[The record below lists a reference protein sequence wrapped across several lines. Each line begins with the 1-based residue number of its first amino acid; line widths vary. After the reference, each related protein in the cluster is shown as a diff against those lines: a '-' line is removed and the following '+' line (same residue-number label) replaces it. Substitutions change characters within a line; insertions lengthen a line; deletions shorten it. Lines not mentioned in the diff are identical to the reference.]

1 MVQLPIVTAPLPGHP
16 ADTCEII
23 SGPRRVIRDTSK
35 AIDVTRGGKFSV
47 WFMTVV
53 GAGIW
58 SAFTPTGE
66 HNAVTL
72 GTFAVAGSLGGA
84 LFGVIAVA
92 AFVCVTPWRLRLH
105 WTSFADKTGL
115 TQGWV
120 PHTRLV
126 LMSNCQHR
134 VRDLTCTVT
143 SLEGVVYTAK
153 PRFSGTWNPNSGTLP
168 RGQSV
173 AVGYPTDFQG
183 ASRSETDN
191 PASDEYQVVWT
202 SLTKNGGGPVVIYKT
217 KWIVER
223 DLTP

>member
-1 MVQLPIVTAPLPGHP
+1 MVQLPMHIPARLPAHP

-23 SGPRRVIRDTSK
+23 SGPRRVARDTAK
-35 AIDVTRGGKFSV
+35 AIDVTRGGKLAV
-47 WFMTVV
+47 WLSTIA

-58 SAFTPTGE
+58 SGLTPTGE
-66 HNAVTL
+66 HNAMTL
-72 GTFAVAGSLGGA
+72 GSFAVAGSLGGA
-84 LFGVIAVA
+84 LIGVLLIAG
-92 AFVCVTPWRLRLH
+92 FVLLTPWKLTLH
-105 WTSFADKTGL
+105 WAGDSQKTGL

-120 PHTRLV
+120 PHTRLI

-153 PRFSGTWNPNSGTLP
+153 PPLGSNGSVLLA
-168 RGQSV
+168 RGQRV
-173 AVGYPTDFQG
+173 LVGYPTDFEG
-183 ASRSETDN
+183 ANRSETDN

-223 DLTP
+223 DPTP